1 MLRDALAG
9 TSAILYASAKF
20 SPELRMT
27 DTDRAGGRELI
38 LRWKAA
44 GPALEAQ
51 RWAELSTLTDEDAR
65 RATLD
70 LFALWRPTALDEFGA
85 ELVEQQ
91 RVFHLRRAGGT
102 PHP

>member
-1 MLRDALAG
+1 
-9 TSAILYASAKF
+9 
-20 SPELRMT
+20 MT
-27 DTDRAGGRELI
+27 DTYRMTGRELI
-38 LRWKAA
+38 GRWKVA

-51 RWAELSTLTDEDAR
+51 RWAELSRLTDEDAR

-70 LFALWRPTALDEFGA
+70 LFALWRPSAIDEFGA

-91 RVFHLRRAGGT
+91 RVFRLQRVGRV